1 MKRTLPILF
10 VLFGFMARSQ
20 GYEIKINIKGFTD
33 SVAYLAKHNFGKQYV
48 VDTCKT
54 AWKGNITFKGKKD
67 LDKGMYFLASEGKE
81 KNAIH
86 RFDFIVDDSQKFSI
100 TTDMKDLQYNLK
112 AEGSKEN
119 EEFFNYTRFFID
131 KNKSFGE
138 LIPKT
143 KGMNKADST
152 KFMLE
157 KAKQFTDEVLKF
169 EADFMKKQQGT
180 FLWTWLNLRTEKE
193 LKTYPAGLKTANDS
207 TIARFNYY
215 KGHYWDGVDFKDGRV
230 MRTQFFDKRL
240 NKYFDQIV
248 NQLGPDTVANEIDKI
263 LSQCEPGSE
272 MFNFLFVHFMV
283 EYENP
288 KLVGFDKVFVMLV
301 DKYIRTKKS
310 GNLYDEKTIAKII
323 EKADIIKPLLIGS
336 VAPDLFMIDTIG
348 GKVVN
353 KMGFDTA
360 KTSETVTKLYYKN
373 MDKLAPLYKTLSSV
387 QAKYLILVFWDVDC
401 SHCQTEIP
409 KLLQIYHELRKSY
422 DVKVFSVYT
431 VDEFDKW
438 RKYIIDKKLDWINVY
453 DPVHINNIKT
463 KYDIFS
469 TPKVY
474 LLDKDKIIKSKH
486 MPVDKITE
494 LIKAYEDE
502 EKANPPAERAGKPK

>member
-1 MKRTLPILF
+1 MKKPILAILIF
-10 VLFGFMARSQ
+10 VAFFARSQ
-20 GYEIKINIKGFTD
+20 GYEIKITVKNFPD
-33 SVAYLAKHNFGKQYV
+33 SVAYLAKHNFGKQYI

-54 AWKGNITFKGKKD
+54 AYKGIIIFKGKKE
-67 LDKGMYFLASEGKE
+67 LDKGLYFLASIDKEGK
-81 KNAIH
+81 AVH
-86 RFDFIVDDSQKFSI
+86 RFDFIIDDSYKFSLS
-100 TTDMKDLQYNLK
+100 TDMKDLQYNLK
-112 AEGSKEN
+112 SDGSKLN
-119 EEFFNYTRFFID
+119 EQFFEYTRFFIN
-131 KNKSFGE
+131 KNKEFGE
-138 LIPKT
+138 LMPKT

-152 KFMLE
+152 KFMQD
-157 KAKQFTDEVLKF
+157 KAKQFTEDVMKF
-169 EADFMKKQQGT
+169 EADYAKQHEKDFIGM
-180 FLWTWLNLRTEKE
+180 WLNLKTEK
-193 LKTYPAGLKTANDS
+193 LVKKYPDGLKTTADS
-207 TIARFNYY
+207 TMFRFNYY
-215 KGHYWDGVDFKDGRV
+215 KSHYWDGVDFKDGRV
-230 MRTQFFDKRL
+230 IRNQFFDGRL
-240 NKYFDQIV
+240 KKYFEQVV
-248 NQLGPDTVANEIDKI
+248 NQLGPDSVAHEIDKI

-310 GNLYDEKTIAKII
+310 GNIYDEKTTQKII
-323 EKADIIKPLLIGS
+323 EKADIVGPLLIGK
-336 VAPDLFMIDTIG
+336 VAPDLYMIDTIN
-348 GKVVN
+348 GKIVS

-360 KTSETVTKLYYKN
+360 KTSEVITKLYYKN

-387 QAKYLILVFWDVDC
+387 QAKYIVLVFWDVDC
-401 SHCQTEIP
+401 GHCQTEIP
-409 KLLQIYHELRKSY
+409 KLLEIYHDLRKTI

-453 DPVHINNIKT
+453 DPVHINNLKT

-486 MPVDKITE
+486 MPVDKIPE
-494 LIKAYEDE
+494 LIKIYEEE
-502 EKANPPAERAGKPK
+502 EKAKKPK

>member
-10 VLFGFMARSQ
+10 VLFSFMAKSQ
-20 GYEIKINIKGFTD
+20 GYEIKINIKDFTD
-33 SVAYLAKHNFGKQYV
+33 SVAYLAKHNFGKQYI
-48 VDTCKT
+48 VDTCKS

-67 LDKGMYFLASEGKE
+67 LDKGMYFLASEGKD
-81 KNAIH
+81 KNAVH
-86 RFDFIVDDSQKFSI
+86 RFDFIIDDSQKFSI
-100 TTDMKDLQYNLK
+100 TADTKDLQYSLK
-112 AEGSKEN
+112 VMGSKEN
-119 EEFFNYTRFFID
+119 EDFFDYTRFFLD
-131 KNKSFGE
+131 KNKAFGE
-138 LIPKT
+138 LLPKT
-143 KGMNKADST
+143 KGMNKADSA
-152 KFMLE
+152 KFMQD
-157 KAKQFTDEVLKF
+157 KAKQFTEEVLKF
-169 EADFMKKQQGT
+169 EDEFAKKQQGN
-180 FLWTWLNLRTEKE
+180 FLAIWLNLRKEKE
-193 LKTYPAGLKTANDS
+193 AKTYPAGLKNANDS
-207 TIARFNYY
+207 IMYRFNYY
-215 KGHYWDGVDFKDGRV
+215 KSHYWDGVDFKDGRDI
-230 MRTQFFDKRL
+230 RNQFFDTRL
-240 NKYFDQIV
+240 KKYFDQIV

-310 GNLYDEKTIAKII
+310 GNIYDEKTTAKII
-323 EKADIIKPLLIGS
+323 EKADIIGPLLIGKT
-336 VAPDLFMIDTIG
+336 APDLFMIDTIN
-348 GKVVN
+348 GKIVN

-360 KTSETVTKLYYKN
+360 KTSQSVTQLYYKN

-387 QAKYLILVFWDVDC
+387 KAKYTILVFWDVDC

-409 KLLQIYHELRKSY
+409 KLRDIYHELRKTI
-422 DVKVFSVYT
+422 DVQVFSVYT

-453 DPVHINNIKT
+453 DPVHINNLKT

-474 LLDKDKIIKSKH
+474 LLDKNKIIKSKH
-486 MPVDKITE
+486 MPVDKISE

-502 EKANPPAERAGKPK
+502 EKAKASK